1 MAYRGKTP
9 ALGSWGSSKSSH
21 GRVINPIRCVS
32 SFTKINVLMLMRYY
46 WHCNLS
52 NPPSHHRLPCSPCPP
67 MTQSRSDTR
76 MRHSMPSFDIFSSRH
91 LNLAVR
97 GKIDDRN
104 RHDLRCSTFDDR
116 YWSQGKVSRGAGKDI
131 VWCWWS
137 NLLMSS
143 SASSWANP
151 TRCGWCLTDLPYTIA
166 CLNCSTIVL
175 WIALHWSGVSDE
187 GASQKQPN

>member
-1 MAYRGKTP
+1 VLETIPIAPSSSKTP
-9 ALGSWGSSKSSH
+9 HGRGFFSGHRALKIVLFRTTAMIERPIEERRLPLASH
-21 GRVINPIRCVS
+21 GRVTNPIRCVS
-32 SFTKINVLMLMRYY
+32 SFTKINVPMLMRYY

-104 RHDLRCSTFDDR
+104 HHD
-116 YWSQGKVSRGAGKDI
+116 
-131 VWCWWS
+131 
-137 NLLMSS
+137 
-143 SASSWANP
+143 
-151 TRCGWCLTDLPYTIA
+151 
-166 CLNCSTIVL
+166 
-175 WIALHWSGVSDE
+175 
-187 GASQKQPN
+187 